1 MKEVDKSL
9 DDIYLFHLDKT
20 YKQYKKFK
28 KDFFKNL
35 DLDLTSDQWIVLK
48 RISEKEG
55 INQKDLADS
64 TFKEPASV
72 TRILDILSRKG
83 YIERRGT
90 LQDRRVFELFLTEA
104 GKAVVD
110 KVIPAALAGRAK
122 GIEGFSAAE
131 VQQLIDL
138 LDRLHHNFSSDT
150 E

>member
-1 MKEVDKSL
+1 MKERDKSL

-35 DLDLTSDQWIVLK
+35 HLDLTSDQWIILK
-48 RISEKEG
+48 RVSEQEG
-55 INQKDLADS
+55 INQKDLATS

-72 TRILDILSRKG
+72 TRILDILDRKG
-83 YIERRGT
+83 YVERRST
-90 LQDRRVFELFLTEA
+90 PQDRRMFELYLTED
-104 GKAVVD
+104 GRSVVD

-122 GIEGFSAAE
+122 GIEGFSEEE

-138 LDRLHHNFSSDT
+138 LDRLYRNFGTSQ
-150 E
+150 